1 MQAQNLSIRGTLLQK
16 EAELLSVRDQLWR
29 SEETQKE
36 LREELI
42 RVNKRNGSVV
52 DHEQVEVHALSLT
65 LSRVREQELIV
76 LENRL
81 LLGHAQCSRD
91 SFERFT
97 SFPLSPT
104 FEIYTYY
111 SLQHSTCALEYVTFF
126 FETVRKK
133 KDW

>member
-1 MQAQNLSIRGTLLQK
+1 MIQERSLMQAQNLSIRGTLLQK

-65 LSRVREQELIV
+65 LSRVRE
-76 LENRL
+76 N
-81 LLGHAQCSRD
+81 
-91 SFERFT
+91 
-97 SFPLSPT
+97 
-104 FEIYTYY
+104 
-111 SLQHSTCALEYVTFF
+111 
-126 FETVRKK
+126 KN
-133 KDW
+133 